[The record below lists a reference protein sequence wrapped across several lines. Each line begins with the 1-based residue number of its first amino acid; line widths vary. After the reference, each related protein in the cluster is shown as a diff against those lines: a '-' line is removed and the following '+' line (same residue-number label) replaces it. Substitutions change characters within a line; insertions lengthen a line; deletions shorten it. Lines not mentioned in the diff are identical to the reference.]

1 MSAIPYAM
9 NRSDEVR
16 FNSLMR
22 SSYRKV
28 YSMAYRLAGDRADA
42 EDLTQEAFYR
52 AYRSFSDFEG
62 DRPFENWIY
71 RIVTRL
77 FLDLLRTKRRRVNVV
92 SYDAPLTQ
100 DHSDNS
106 IQFEVADAS
115 ANPEQTLLG
124 KCLSPDMAD
133 ALTGL
138 SPDQLMLLQL
148 ADVEKV
154 PYQEIAQ
161 RLGKPIGTVRSRL
174 HRVHRLLRKRLEAA
188 REREARKPAL
198 NLCTSA

>member
-1 MSAIPYAM
+1 MSAVSFALD
-9 NRSDEVR
+9 RSDEAR
-16 FNSLMR
+16 FHSLMR
-22 SSYRKV
+22 ASYRKV
-28 YSMAYRLAGDRADA
+28 YSMAFRLAGDRSDA
-42 EDLTQEAFYR
+42 EDLTQEAFFR

-77 FLDLLRTKRRRVNVV
+77 FLDLLRTKRRRVNAV
-92 SYDAPLTQ
+92 SYDAPITR
-100 DHSDNS
+100 DHGDETL
-106 IQFEVADAS
+106 QFEVPDAS
-115 ANPEQTLLG
+115 ASPEQSLLA
-124 KCLSPDMAD
+124 KCLSPELED

-138 SPDQLMLLQL
+138 SPEQLVLLQL

-161 RLGKPIGTVRSRL
+161 RLGKPIGTIRSRL

-188 REREARKPAL
+188 RDREGRKASF
-198 NLCTSA
+198 NLCPTA